1 MTDGFRQAV
10 RSGRTLPDAIVF
22 DLDDTL
28 IATRR
33 LYTEAYL
40 RVLEPHH
47 GRLSEAELAALR
59 PGPETQFIPA
69 VIAAERAEESL
80 EQFYYWYEALHPQAF
95 DGLYPGVPEMLAMLD
110 AADIRIG
117 VFTGKSRRAWQIS
130 SRHVQLPGVSVFVF
144 GDEIDR
150 HKPAPDGIAKA
161 LELLGCPSEGSVYV
175 GDSANDIAAAEA
187 AGVLPV
193 AALWSTR
200 GAEREALAKA
210 ALDARGLAFGSPLEL
225 AQGLRDL
232 DVGR

>member
-1 MTDGFRQAV
+1 MN
-10 RSGRTLPDAIVF
+10 RSLEAIVF

-47 GRLSEAELAALR
+47 GRLTQAGLAALR
-59 PGPETQFIPA
+59 PGPETQFIPS

-95 DGLYPGVPEMLAMLD
+95 EGIYPGVPEMLAALD
-110 AADIRIG
+110 AASIRIA

-130 SRHVQLPGVSVFVF
+130 SRHVQLPGVSAFVF
-144 GDEIDR
+144 GDEVDR

-161 LELLGCPSEGSVYV
+161 LEVLGCPPEHAAYV
-175 GDSANDIAAAEA
+175 GDSPLDIAAATA

-193 AALWSTR
+193 AALWSR
-200 GAEREALAKA
+200 QGADREAFAKA
-210 ALDARGLAFGSPLEL
+210 THSARGMAFESPLEL
-225 AQGLRDL
+225 AGWLARP
-232 DVGR
+232 RR

>member
-1 MTDGFRQAV
+1 MN
-10 RSGRTLPDAIVF
+10 RSLEAIVF

-47 GRLSEAELAALR
+47 GRLTEAELAALR

-69 VIAAERAEESL
+69 QIGAESAEESL

-95 DGLYPGVPEMLAMLD
+95 EGLYPGVLEMLVALD
-110 AADIRIG
+110 TASIRIA

-130 SRHVQLPGVSVFVF
+130 SRHVQLPGVEAFVF
-144 GDEIDR
+144 GDEVDR
-150 HKPAPDGIAKA
+150 HKPAPDGITKV
-161 LELLGCPSEGSVYV
+161 LERLDCAPEHAAYV
-175 GDSANDIAAAEA
+175 GDSPLDLAAAEA

-193 AALWSTR
+193 AALWSR
-200 GAEREALAKA
+200 QGADREDFAKA
-210 ALDARGLAFGSPLEL
+210 ALRARGVAAESPLEL
-225 AQGLRDL
+225 ARWLARPGRGLRTATTSEET
-232 DVGR
+232 